1 MIFIEMVW
9 DLYPK
14 GAAWVREPGV
24 IDELNASISSELVIV
39 DSRTSKL
46 INEADPRT
54 VSEMLGDW
62 ERNYGLP
69 DECTPI
75 GSTVERRRNSL
86 VAKIN
91 FLGDMRPKAYI
102 AVANELNYDVDL
114 VEWRPF
120 VCGGSEC
127 GGTDM
132 LGDEDGPFRHG
143 IWIFTVFQSYFET
156 GVSACAE
163 IPWDHG
169 ENADELI
176 AGQ

>member
-1 MIFIEMVW
+1 MKLNDFIEMVW

-14 GAAWVREPGV
+14 GAAAWVREPGV

-75 GSTVERRRNSL
+75 GSTVERAETAWS
-86 VAKIN
+86 
-91 FLGDMRPKAYI
+91 PK
-102 AVANELNYDVDL
+102 L
-114 VEWRPF
+114 
-120 VCGGSEC
+120 
-127 GGTDM
+127 
-132 LGDEDGPFRHG
+132 
-143 IWIFTVFQSYFET
+143 IFWAT
-156 GVSACAE
+156 
-163 IPWDHG
+163 
-169 ENADELI
+169 
-176 AGQ
+176 